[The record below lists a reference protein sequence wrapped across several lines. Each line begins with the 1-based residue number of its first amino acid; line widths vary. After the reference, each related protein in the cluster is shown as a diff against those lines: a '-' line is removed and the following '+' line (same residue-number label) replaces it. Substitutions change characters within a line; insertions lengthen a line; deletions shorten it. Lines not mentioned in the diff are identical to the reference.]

1 MKKHD
6 LVVEKSDLDLY
17 TMGMNNK
24 EIKIGDIFLA
34 RRPYASRCLW
44 PISLHGA
51 TSLLITADN
60 LEEAELHVYEN
71 YNELIDKIKAS
82 DKSMSGMGS
91 YVEQFGTALE

>member
-1 MKKHD
+1 
-6 LVVEKSDLDLY
+6 
-17 TMGMNNK
+17 MGMNNK